1 MRSWYP
7 RVCSRLVM
15 LIGLTLIGCGTGMQ
29 GSNIPVISEHL
40 WRPAAAAH
48 RQRVLGLLHEGF
60 ASENNEPKG
69 RVQPGLLSPSSSK
82 RAAKMMAL
90 KQRRD
95 EQSASRRE
103 KDDGFRRLNPD
114 HAVFNFLL
122 EYYNVRGA
130 KGSRRLGRWSPGLG
144 LVTLE
149 KASAAGVLCT
159 SRALFH
165 RVQLAGSVSVYI
177 AEYFAA
183 PLLSPDLQLF
193 RLGRRHPLPG
203 RLPGDAHGC
212 DIRHEAAL

>member
-1 MRSWYP
+1 MAPFPYSRLIVMPMRLM
-7 RVCSRLVM
+7 RSRLVTPMRSRLFM
-15 LIGLTLIGCGTGMQ
+15 LIGLTLIGCGTGMK
-29 GSNIPVISEHL
+29 GNIPVISEHL

-48 RQRVLGLLHEGF
+48 RQRVLDLLHEGF
-60 ASENNEPKG
+60 ASENKQPKG

-95 EQSASRRE
+95 EQRAARRD
-103 KDDGFRRLNPD
+103 KDDGFRRLNPN

-149 KASAAGVLCT
+149 GATAAGVLCT
-159 SRALFH
+159 VHILLNICSPTP
-165 RVQLAGSVSVYI
+165 
-177 AEYFAA
+177 FA
-183 PLLSPDLQLF
+183 
-193 RLGRRHPLPG
+193 
-203 RLPGDAHGC
+203 
-212 DIRHEAAL
+212 